1 MKRSKKKKK
10 YHTTGMHHQT
20 KRFLAMLGVSGTS
33 GMARMVRVLASAE
46 LCNISD
52 NDAKGSFIN
61 RFRRFM
67 ESTAEVV
74 SFGVPVG
81 GSGVR

>member
-1 MKRSKKKKK
+1 
-10 YHTTGMHHQT
+10 
-20 KRFLAMLGVSGTS
+20 
-33 GMARMVRVLASAE
+33 MARMVRVLASAE